1 MAEEQARTD
10 VADIKVIPPVIFGGF
25 LVGGLVLAAIW
36 GVPVLPRVLAHG
48 LGVCLLIA
56 AGFVAVTAFQ
66 AMKRQGTAVH
76 PRTPTDALVTDG
88 PFAYSRNPLY
98 LSLLAIYGGLA
109 LLVNSLLMVLL
120 GVAMFFTLQRHV
132 VEPEERYLAE
142 KFGDAYQDYLG
153 RVRRW
158 L

>member
-1 MAEEQARTD
+1 
-10 VADIKVIPPVIFGGF
+10 
-25 LVGGLVLAAIW
+25 
-36 GVPVLPRVLAHG
+36 
-48 LGVCLLIA
+48 
-56 AGFVAVTAFQ
+56 
-66 AMKRQGTAVH
+66 
-76 PRTPTDALVTDG
+76 TDG

-120 GVAMFFTLQRHV
+120 GGAMFFTLQRHV

-142 KFGDAYQDYLG
+142 KFGDAYRDYLG